1 MTNVEHRYPVEK
13 GYGGIMEEAV
23 DGVSKRAE
31 EEEIIYALKYA
42 LNRSICLSSALK
54 KERAEET

>member
-1 MTNVEHRYPVEK
+1 MK
-13 GYGGIMEEAV
+13 EAA

-42 LNRSICLSSALK
+42 LNRPIYLSSALK
-54 KERAEET
+54 EKRAEET